1 MTQHALVLQVLGL
14 SRTANSD
21 AVNRAYKRKLADARG
36 NDAEKAKIESAH
48 SIIMMSQLS
57 ARMKACCPIVNA
69 QQGGCIC

>member
-21 AVNRAYKRKLADARG
+21 AVNRAYKKKLADARG

-57 ARMKACCPIVNA
+57 ARMKACCPICQCPA
-69 QQGGCIC
+69 GCIC